1 VAALGTAAWLSA
13 CSGDIGSGKGN
24 ASGGSGGSAQ
34 GGSAGAAGDGGV
46 EVPPLEPAAG
56 GIRRLTGRQYVNSIR
71 LLLGETAALA
81 AKPPPDAQDHGFETI
96 GASKFAFS
104 DQQVA
109 DLEDSARLV
118 AKAVVTDLGALATLV
133 PCTPTG
139 PSDAACH
146 QQFVESFGKLA
157 WRRPLTQEEITEV
170 TAVAQTAATHPD
182 INDFNT
188 GIEYAISALLQSPNF
203 IYIIELGEPD
213 PENPGGLRLT
223 GWEVAARMSFFL
235 LERTPDS
242 STLNIVQNTGLDS
255 NEEVGSLAKTMLL
268 KPEAKA
274 ALSSFY
280 SELFRLR
287 ELPDVAKDPAVYPK
301 YSQALAASMQE
312 ETLRLLEDVIWTR
325 NADARELFDA
335 DYTFVDAELA
345 AVYGVTP
352 PASGW
357 TKMTLP
363 AQQNRAGLFG
373 HASLLTRFAH
383 PATTSPT
390 KRGLFIRSVMLCD
403 EVDPPPPGVIT
414 ELPLDDGTPK
424 TMKQK
429 LAQHQA
435 DPSCASCHASID
447 PIGFALD
454 TFDGIGEYRTTDK
467 GLTIDPT
474 ASVED
479 IGDFSSARE
488 LGALIKADPRAPRCL
503 MLNLYRNSMG
513 HLETATEEQAL
524 IDLDQAFATKS
535 YRIQDLLVEIVKHP
549 AFRRVGAPK

>member
-1 VAALGTAAWLSA
+1 
-13 CSGDIGSGKGN
+13 
-24 ASGGSGGSAQ
+24 
-34 GGSAGAAGDGGV
+34 
-46 EVPPLEPAAG
+46 
-56 GIRRLTGRQYVNSIR
+56 
-71 LLLGETAALA
+71 LLLGDAAALV

-109 DLEDSARLV
+109 DLEDSARAV
-118 AKAVVTDLGALATLV
+118 AQAAIADATVYGTIV

-139 PSDAACH
+139 PSDSACH
-146 QQFVESFGKLA
+146 QQFVETFGRLA
-157 WRRPLTQEEITEV
+157 WRRPLTTEEVTEV
-170 TAVAQTAATHPD
+170 TGVAQTAATHPD
-182 INDFNT
+182 INDFKV
-188 GIEYAISALLQSPNF
+188 GVEYAISTLLQSPNF

-213 PENPGGLRLT
+213 PANPGKLKLT
-223 GWEVAARMSFFL
+223 GWELASRMSFFL
-235 LERTPDS
+235 LERTPEPH
-242 STLNIVQNTGLDS
+242 TLDIVEQTGLDADD
-255 NEEVGSLAKTMLL
+255 EVASLAQTMLL
-268 KPEAKA
+268 KPEAKE
-274 ALSSFY
+274 ALGSFY

-287 ELPDVAKDPAVYPK
+287 ELPDVAKDPAIYPK
-301 YSQALAASMQE
+301 FTPALVASMQE

-325 NADARELFDA
+325 NADARELLDA
-335 DYTFVDAELA
+335 DHTFVDAELA
-345 AVYGVTP
+345 KLYGVTP

-357 TKMTLP
+357 TQMTLP
-363 AQQNRAGLFG
+363 AAQNRAGLLG

-390 KRGLFIRSVMLCD
+390 KRGLFIRTVLLCD

-414 ELPLDDGTPK
+414 ELPLDDGAPK

-435 DPSCASCHASID
+435 DPSCAGCHAKID

-467 GLTIDPT
+467 GLTIDPS

-488 LGALIKADPRAPRCL
+488 LAALLRADPRAPRCM

-513 HLETATEEQAL
+513 HLETPGEEEAL
-524 IDLDQAFATKS
+524 IELDAAFTAKS
-535 YRIQDLLVEIVKHP
+535 YRIQDLLVEIVQHP
-549 AFRRVGAPK
+549 AFRRIGAPK